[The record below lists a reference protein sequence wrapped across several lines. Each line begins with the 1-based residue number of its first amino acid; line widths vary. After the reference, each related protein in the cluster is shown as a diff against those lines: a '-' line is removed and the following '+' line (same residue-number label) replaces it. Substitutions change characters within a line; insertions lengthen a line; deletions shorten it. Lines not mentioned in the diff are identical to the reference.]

1 MTARTPGTLAITL
14 ITALSAL
21 VLLGGCS
28 SKQGQHAKWVNEA
41 DARWRAM
48 RATALLDMAED
59 QFDSGQLDQAE
70 STIRDASSIAP
81 DNAEIYLL
89 AGRIALENGLLER
102 AYLHFTTCV
111 EKSTPE
117 EDPEQEPAPT
127 PEAQHAELIK
137 ALRSEGSYVADAFYF
152 RAVVLQRWQ
161 RRDEALSDYEMAAE
175 LDPEHPRRVLAVA
188 ETLVEL
194 DRVDEAAALLEEK
207 KFFFDQN
214 AACRALLGHIQNLRG
229 QYGLAVENF
238 REAALLDPEN
248 TRIQEELAFAQIRQQ
263 EWAQAATTL
272 NGLTGQAEHAHR
284 DDLWRAL
291 ARAEGEA
298 GRHDEARD
306 ILVNLTRRNPGE
318 VADWIRLGE
327 LCWKMEDLGG
337 ALIAANRTVD
347 LAPRRHEGY
356 LLAGLVWQKR
366 ERPHEALQMFD
377 AAADA
382 APTNATPVILRG
394 IALQQ
399 SDRLAAAAEAYREAL
414 KRDPNDPRAAKLLAQ
429 LERGASARC
438 AFSLERRHHLLVL
451 RTGRRLAGFRVGGR
465 GLSLTQGSPSVL
477 RPRAICVGAGCAAAT
492 MGHQMCCPPF
502 STHITLASGSDL

>member
-1 MTARTPGTLAITL
+1 MTPRISGNTATTLMTALLA
-14 ITALSAL
+14 A

-28 SKQGQHAKWVNEA
+28 SKQGQHAKWVNDA
-41 DARWRAM
+41 DARWRLM
-48 RATALLDMAED
+48 RATALIDMGQD
-59 QFDSGQLDQAE
+59 QFNSGQLDQAE
-70 STIRDASSIAP
+70 ATVRDAASIAP
-81 DNAEIYLL
+81 DNPAVFLL

-102 AYLHFTTCV
+102 AYQNFTISV

-117 EDPEQEPAPT
+117 ADPDADPASEPAT
-127 PEAQHAELIK
+127 PEAERAELLK
-137 ALRSEGSYVADAFYF
+137 ALKGQGSEVADAFYY

-161 RRDEALSDYEMAAE
+161 RRAEALSDYEMAAE

-229 QYGLAVENF
+229 QHALAVENF
-238 REAALLDPEN
+238 REAALLDPDN
-248 TRIQEELAFAQIRQQ
+248 VRIQEELAFAQIRQQ
-263 EWAQAATTL
+263 EWAAAATTL
-272 NGLTGQAEHAHR
+272 QALTARPEHAHR

-291 ARAEGEA
+291 ATAEGEN
-298 GRHDEARD
+298 GRYDEARD
-306 ILVNLTRRNPGE
+306 ILVDLTRRNPGE

-327 LCWKMEDLGG
+327 LCWKMDDLGG
-337 ALIAANRTVD
+337 ALIAANRTVN

-366 ERPHEALQMFD
+366 DRPHEALQMFD

-382 APTNATPVILRG
+382 APHNATPVILRG
-394 IALQQ
+394 IALQK

-429 LERGASARC
+429 LERGARAR
-438 AFSLERRHHLLVL
+438 
-451 RTGRRLAGFRVGGR
+451 
-465 GLSLTQGSPSVL
+465 
-477 RPRAICVGAGCAAAT
+477 
-492 MGHQMCCPPF
+492 
-502 STHITLASGSDL
+502 

>member
-1 MTARTPGTLAITL
+1 MTARISGKSAATLL
-14 ITALSAL
+14 TALLAA

-28 SKQGQHAKWVNEA
+28 SKQGQHAKWVNNA
-41 DARWRAM
+41 DARWRTM
-48 RATALLDMAED
+48 RATALVDMGQD
-59 QFDSGQLDQAE
+59 QFNSGQLDQAE
-70 STIRDASSIAP
+70 ATIRDAASIAP
-81 DNAEIYLL
+81 DNPAVFLL

-102 AYLHFTTCV
+102 AYQNFTISV

-117 EDPEQEPAPT
+117 PDPDADPALEPAT
-127 PEAQHAELIK
+127 PEAKRAELIK
-137 ALRSEGSYVADAFYF
+137 VLKGQGSEVADAFYY

-161 RRDEALSDYEMAAE
+161 RRNEALSDYEMAAE

-229 QYGLAVENF
+229 QHALAVENF
-238 REAALLDPEN
+238 REAALLDPDN
-248 TRIQEELAFAQIRQQ
+248 VRIQEELAFAQIRQQ
-263 EWAQAATTL
+263 EWAAAATTL
-272 NGLTGQAEHAHR
+272 EALTTRPEQAHR

-291 ARAEGEA
+291 ARAEGEN
-298 GRHDEARD
+298 GRYDEARD
-306 ILVNLTRRNPGE
+306 ILVDLTRRNPGE

-337 ALIAANRTVD
+337 ALIAANRTVN

-366 ERPHEALQMFD
+366 DRPHEALQMFD
-377 AAADA
+377 AAAAA
-382 APTNATPVILRG
+382 APHNATPVILRG

-414 KRDPNDPRAAKLLAQ
+414 KRDPSDPRAAKLLAQ
-429 LERGASARC
+429 LERKASAR
-438 AFSLERRHHLLVL
+438 
-451 RTGRRLAGFRVGGR
+451 
-465 GLSLTQGSPSVL
+465 
-477 RPRAICVGAGCAAAT
+477 
-492 MGHQMCCPPF
+492 
-502 STHITLASGSDL
+502 